1 MKKGET
7 LKRIMLMATLVV
19 TGLITTVAVATADSS
34 SGNRIACFGECTL
47 LSPNRAF
54 LGGNG
59 GVFIPNQP
67 GGQLIGDISNLSFNY
82 SGTGA
87 APGAPRFSIPIS
99 TTGGGPSSVT
109 AFFAF
114 ADVVTCNDGSTTKG
128 QLDVINDPTCT
139 IYAGSET
146 FPNWA
151 AFVAAHP
158 TYAIANDNYTFVIQ
172 DSGSPQ
178 YTVFNVQIL
187 TKSRGGN

>member
-1 MKKGET
+1 MF
-7 LKRIMLMATLVV
+7 MATLVV
-19 TGLITTVAVATADSS
+19 TALISTVAVATADAPT
-34 SGNRIACFGECTL
+34 GNKIACFGDCTP

-59 GVFIPNQP
+59 GVYVPNQP
-67 GGQLIGDISNLSFNY
+67 GGQLIGDATNLSFNY

-87 APGAPRFSIPIS
+87 EPGSPRFSIPIS

-114 ADVVTCNDGSTTKG
+114 ADVVTCNDGSTTRG
-128 QLDVINDPTCT
+128 QLDVIHNATCA

-187 TKSRGGN
+187 TQSRGGK